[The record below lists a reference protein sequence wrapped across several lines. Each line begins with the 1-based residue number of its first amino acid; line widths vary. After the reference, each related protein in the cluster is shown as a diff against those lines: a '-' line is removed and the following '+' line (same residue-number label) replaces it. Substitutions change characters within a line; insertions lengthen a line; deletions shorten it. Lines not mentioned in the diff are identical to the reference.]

1 MYVALTET
9 GQRTGM
15 GDIAETDEKTLFS
28 EAYLLHKISMC
39 AEKRNKYCSLST
51 RMDRTHDSQHKNK
64 QTNSMWSNIA
74 GNDDSLGT
82 DGGTSF
88 C

>member
-1 MYVALTET
+1 MALAET

-39 AEKRNKYCSLST
+39 RMKRTAGRK
-51 RMDRTHDSQHKNK
+51 KK
-64 QTNSMWSNIA
+64 QTNSLWSNSFSNIA
-74 GNDDSLGT
+74 GKFF
-82 DGGTSF
+82 DGRWHFISF
-88 C
+88 RSFVIAKIEQ

>member
-1 MYVALTET
+1 MEESERKIRIVYVALTET

-39 AEKRNKYCSLST
+39 AEKRNKYCS
-51 RMDRTHDSQHKNK
+51 
-64 QTNSMWSNIA
+64 
-74 GNDDSLGT
+74 
-82 DGGTSF
+82 
-88 C
+88 